1 MPARNSCIS
10 SGETSSKSIRTG
22 IRCCT
27 LTKLPAE
34 LSVGTSEY
42 FDPVASEMAV
52 TVPWKVL
59 SPSASTR
66 IRTFCPMKNAGDLGL
81 FVVCRDPF
89 VLAAD
94 QVADRLSTLEQL
106 PRLDGA
112 PSHVAVVRGR
122 YDRVR
127 QVQLRHFQF
136 RLFAQ
141 YAGFN
146 PGPFVRRFGILR
158 FGRVLLAKEGI
169 EARFIA
175 S

>member
-42 FDPVASEMAV
+42 FDPRRFRNGRYGAV
-52 TVPWKVL
+52 ESFVPERIDVDTDFL
-59 SPSASTR
+59 SDE
-66 IRTFCPMKNAGDLGL
+66 NAGDLGL

-94 QVADRLSTLEQL
+94 QIAVVLST
-106 PRLDGA
+106 R
-112 PSHVAVVRGR
+112 SSC
-122 YDRVR
+122 
-127 QVQLRHFQF
+127 
-136 RLFAQ
+136 
-141 YAGFN
+141 
-146 PGPFVRRFGILR
+146 PGSTVRRPM
-158 FGRVLLAKEGI
+158 
-169 EARFIA
+169 
-175 S
+175 